1 MKRIFHIILISA
13 MTLVSA
19 SAFAQPQGQ
28 GNVPDMNQFAKQ
40 WQERI
45 ESEKIAFLTSEMSL
59 TPAEAQAFWPVYNQ
73 AQKEQQQ
80 AVEESF
86 KLFGQL
92 DAAIREG
99 KSEKEIDSLLE
110 AYTRANAKR
119 DVSAKYLKEYQKIL
133 SSEKVARLFL
143 GEEKFRQS
151 QIHRLRQPQMGGGF
165 PQVPGSGQNQGRSG
179 HPQQQ
184 QERNR

>member
-1 MKRIFHIILISA
+1 MKKLLFIIIVSA
-13 MTLVSA
+13 LALVSA

-28 GNVPDMNQFAKQ
+28 APDMNGFAKQ

-45 ESEKIAFLTSEMSL
+45 ESEKIAFLTNEMSL
-59 TPAEAQAFWPVYNQ
+59 TPKEAQAFWPVYNQ

-80 AVEESF
+80 AIEDSF

-92 DAAIREG
+92 DAAIRAG
-99 KSEKEIDSLLE
+99 KSEKEINSLLE
-110 AYTRANAKR
+110 AYTKAVEKR
-119 DVSAKYLKEYQKIL
+119 DVSAKYLNEYLKIL

-151 QIHRLRQPQMGGGF
+151 QIHRLRQPQMGVF
-165 PQVPGSGQNQGRSG
+165 PQGQGQGRPG
-179 HPQQQ
+179 RPQTQ
-184 QERNR
+184 QEKNK